1 MDREGRRPSF
11 RATAVV
17 VLLFVVLGLLLFEY
31 KHLDHVTRHQNIPW
45 LEPFVEEA
53 TGIVAALVLLPLLL
67 RFIRRFPLQR
77 RTWWRYAPLHLAFMA
92 ATSAVHTWMMS
103 VSRSWAF
110 PALGLGAYDYGDM
123 RVRYW
128 MEGANDA
135 TTYAII
141 VMIVMGYDAMQAA
154 RAREVR
160 EAELRAEIARAQIKS
175 LEQRLHPH
183 FLFNALNTISSIM
196 YDDPKAADRM
206 IAGLSALLRRALRT
220 GEAQE
225 VPLSE
230 ELAML
235 GDYLAIMRAR
245 FEDKLD
251 VALVVDDDAKGAM
264 VPPLLLQPIVENA
277 IHHGAD
283 PTSHCVRARLRVRR
297 SGDAL
302 HVEVRDHGR
311 GIGAAPPKEGVG
323 LATTARRLSSLYG
336 DAHRMAF
343 EDAEGGGLRVTI
355 ELPFRAAAPV
365 AAAAP
370 AAGEA

>member
-1 MDREGRRPSF
+1 MNRPPLRSRL

-17 VLLFVVLGLLLFEY
+17 VVLFLVEGLLLFEY
-31 KHLDHVTRHQNIPW
+31 KHLDHVARHAAVPW

-53 TGIVAALVLLPLLL
+53 TGVLTALLLLPVLL
-67 RFIRRFPLQR
+67 RFVRRFPLGR
-77 RTWWRYAPLHLAFMA
+77 ATWWRYAPLHLAFMA
-92 ATSAVHTWMMS
+92 ATSVAHTWMMG
-103 VSRSWAF
+103 VTRGWVF

-135 TTYAII
+135 TTYAIV

-154 RAREVR
+154 RARELR
-160 EAELRAEIARAQIKS
+160 EAELRAELARAQIKS

-196 YDDPKAADRM
+196 YDDPKTADRM

-235 GDYLAIMRAR
+235 GDYLDIMRAR

-251 VALVVDDDAKGAM
+251 VALRVDDDAKQAM

-283 PTSHCVRARLRVRR
+283 PASHRVRAALHVRR
-297 SGDAL
+297 RGDAL
-302 HVEVRDHGR
+302 EVEVRDHGR
-311 GIGAAPPKEGVG
+311 GIGGAAPKEGVG
-323 LATTARRLSSLYG
+323 LATTARRLSTLYG
-336 DAHRMAF
+336 AAQRLDL

-355 ELPFRAAAPV
+355 ALPFRTAALEPS
-365 AAAAP
+365 
-370 AAGEA
+370 